1 MRLHSNAR
9 IQQRRRASGT
19 LEERALRSQAEAMR
33 LQRRRASESAEARA
47 FRLQEDTQRHR
58 RRRTLESERERAV
71 RLQSNALANRQRRS
85 RLPGS
90 TGAAL
95 LTRMTEV
102 NYLGELNQRCVEC
115 GALHFRCEV
124 KASHPGKFRECCD
137 LGRFTLSFFESFPEE
152 LRRLF
157 VQRPDATEEF
167 RRAQKNFLENIRNF
181 NSALAMASMGAQ
193 VEPLQG
199 RGPYCYRIHGQVYH
213 RLGPLHPRDGEPRQY
228 GQIYILDTELAAQER
243 LGDVRNS
250 ECEPGLMHF
259 LSGLLASVN
268 VYAQSYKMMY
278 EVEQMEIAMAAYENR
293 ALANIR
299 MVFEESSLR
308 GLARRPYDLP
318 TANEV
323 AVVYVG
329 EDNDVPANRS
339 LAVHLR
345 SATGEQP
352 RNFSDIDKICD
363 PLTYPLLFPTGEGGW
378 EPSLRNREGT
388 RITQKEYY
396 VYLFSIRDSFNPILY
411 AGKLCQQFAVDAYVK
426 IEQNRLNFQR
436 RNQLI
441 LRQETFRG

>member
-1 MRLHSNAR
+1 EGAEERQARLRENALRQQARRDSENVEERQVRLQEVLQRQRRRRQRETSEERQTRLHLNAQ
-9 IQQRRRASGT
+9 IQQRRRASET
-19 LEERALRSQAEAMR
+19 LEERALRSQAEATR
-33 LQRRRASESAEARA
+33 LRRRRAFESAEARA
-47 FRLQEDTQRHR
+47 FRLQEDTQRHQR
-58 RRRTLESERERAV
+58 RRALESERERAV

-95 LTRMTEV
+95 LTRITEV

-157 VQRPDATEEF
+157 VQRPDSTEEF

-228 GQIYILDTELAAQER
+228 GQIYIYILDTELAAQER

-250 ECEPGLMHF
+250 ECEPGLMRF

-268 VYAQSYKMMY
+268 VHAQSYKMMY
-278 EVEQMEIAMAAYENR
+278 EVEQMEIAM
-293 ALANIR
+293 
-299 MVFEESSLR
+299 
-308 GLARRPYDLP
+308 
-318 TANEV
+318 
-323 AVVYVG
+323 
-329 EDNDVPANRS
+329 
-339 LAVHLR
+339 
-345 SATGEQP
+345 
-352 RNFSDIDKICD
+352 
-363 PLTYPLLFPTGEGGW
+363 
-378 EPSLRNREGT
+378 
-388 RITQKEYY
+388 
-396 VYLFSIRDSFNPILY
+396 
-411 AGKLCQQFAVDAYVK
+411 
-426 IEQNRLNFQR
+426 
-436 RNQLI
+436 
-441 LRQETFRG
+441 